1 MVRREVLD
9 VVRIQVLVV
18 MELQQVAEII
28 LLVLT
33 TTVDKEV

>member
-1 MVRREVLD
+1 MVHREVLV

-18 MELQQVAEII
+18 MELQQVAEIT